1 MACHALINWATESPG
16 NSVAEFKCL
25 RGTNLQHCCHAFKSV
40 INSKFCCGEGE
51 LRVWKPFAY
60 PITCWKGCM
69 SYATSYNFRTIT
81 WKRSTWSRSF
91 LVSSPDLTQEER
103 VWRCSANPS
112 GFINDYFLGRIF
124 RPPITLQKIPFVIAT
139 LETLGYFSTMTA
151 IFQHWKN
158 ELSILHCKLWI
169 FIKPEISAKC
179 QLMGGVL
186 VGDNLRNL
194 MVDHTLYFSLQ
205 TGMQAPI

>member
-16 NSVAEFKCL
+16 NSVAEFKYL

-69 SYATSYNFRTIT
+69 SYATSYNFRTIR
-81 WKRSTWSRSF
+81 WKHSTWSRSTHF

-103 VWRCSANPS
+103 VRRCLANPS
-112 GFINDYFLGRIF
+112 GFINDYFLRRIPP
-124 RPPITLQKIPFVIAT
+124 PPITLQKITFGIAT
-139 LETLGYFSTMTA
+139 LETLGYSAQWQQFFSTEKMSSQFSTA
-151 IFQHWKN
+151 SYEF
-158 ELSILHCKLWI
+158 L
-169 FIKPEISAKC
+169 
-179 QLMGGVL
+179 
-186 VGDNLRNL
+186 
-194 MVDHTLYFSLQ
+194 
-205 TGMQAPI
+205 